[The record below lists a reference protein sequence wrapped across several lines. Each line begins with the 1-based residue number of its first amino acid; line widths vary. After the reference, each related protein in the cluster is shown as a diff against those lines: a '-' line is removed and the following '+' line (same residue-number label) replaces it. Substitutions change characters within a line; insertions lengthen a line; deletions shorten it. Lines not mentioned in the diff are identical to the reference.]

1 MKKALNIFALTLG
14 LACFA
19 SASAYAVPA
28 VNGTLGAGEWDN
40 TGYNYYLQI
49 SDPNELG
56 IPDAY
61 DIKSVTILQE
71 LEFGGFGDA
80 NAANDGIYILIETYA
95 DPSMVDALAGSPR
108 PTISMNGDF
117 DGNGTIDIE
126 VVHSISAGLVQSV
139 EVTNFLVPVSGDLVG
154 AGGAFAATGPGITV
168 LEYFI
173 PTGAFGTPAFP
184 FPQSFI
190 GGITY
195 DNGGNEPDDS
205 VSGSAALVPEP
216 SSMLLFGGALLGILG
231 IRSRKKK

>member
-1 MKKALNIFALTLG
+1 MKKALSIFALTLG
-14 LACFA
+14 IACFA

-49 SDPNELG
+49 SDPNELDV
-56 IPDAY
+56 PDAY

-71 LEFGGFGDA
+71 IEGFGFGDA

-95 DPSMVDALAGSPR
+95 DPSMVDLLPGAPR

-126 VVHSISAGLVQSV
+126 VVHSINALSVQSV
-139 EVTNFLVPVSGDLVG
+139 EVTNYVAAVSGDLVG
-154 AGGAFAATGPGITV
+154 AGGAFTATGPGVTV

-190 GGITY
+190 GGIIF
-195 DNGGNEPDDS
+195 DNGGDQPDDS
-205 VSGSAALVPEP
+205 LSGSATLVPEP
-216 SSMLLFGGALLGILG
+216 SSMLLFGGALLGMLG
-231 IRSRKKK
+231 IRSRKK